1 MTALFSYP
9 WWLLLL
15 ALIGVV
21 TIISL
26 IVTLFTGVGD
36 RPDNARLEGECTV
49 DSEQFLR
56 AVAGTANAPIGR
68 SGTARLL
75 NNGEEFYP
83 AIFQALREAQQAI
96 NLLVYIWEP
105 GRVSDEFFEI
115 LTERARAG
123 VQVRVMVDG
132 LGGHK
137 AHDENIE
144 ALRAAG
150 GQWAWFHPPRFGM
163 LTRMHKRNHRRAII
177 IDGEIGFT
185 GGAAVMDKWMGNGL
199 EPDCWRDCM
208 VEVHGALAR
217 NLQPAFTSLWTH
229 VTGEM
234 LVGPEFYGDDGS
246 YDDSD
251 ECAGAEQTNQL
262 EEAGSEPPPGEPISR
277 HISVIGSPS
286 TEAHPMR
293 SLFWLSF
300 RAACESIYVT
310 NPYFVPDEI
319 MCELLVEWA
328 RSGVDVRILVPGEK
342 IDVKPI
348 RWASRS
354 LYEPML
360 EAGVRIY
367 EYQPAMIHQKVAVI
381 DGQWSLV
388 GSVNMD
394 VRSKELNQEN
404 ALGILDRGFA
414 RQVTETFFRD
424 LEHAEEV
431 ELETFRRRPVTERVL
446 ERFAG
451 LFEEQY

>member
-1 MTALFSYP
+1 MTALFEHP

-15 ALIGVV
+15 ALIGVITIV
-21 TIISL
+21 TLVI
-26 IVTLFTGVGD
+26 TLFTGVGD
-36 RPDNARLEGECTV
+36 RPDNARLEGDCTV

-68 SGTARLL
+68 SGTALLL

-83 AIFQALREAQQAI
+83 AIFKALREAQKTI
-96 NLLVYIWEP
+96 NLMVYIWEP
-105 GRVSDEFFEI
+105 GRVSDEVFEI

-123 VQVRVMVDG
+123 VEVRVMVDG

-137 AHDENIE
+137 AHDENID

-185 GGAAVMDKWMGNGL
+185 GGAAVMDKWQGNGL
-199 EPDCWRDCM
+199 DPDCWRDCM

-234 LVGPEFYGDDGS
+234 LVGPEFYGGG
-246 YDDSD
+246 DSD
-251 ECAGAEQTNQL
+251 EEDIVGDA
-262 EEAGSEPPPGEPISR
+262 PPGEPISR

-319 MCELLVEWA
+319 MCELLAERA
-328 RSGVDVRILVPGEK
+328 RAGVDVRFLVPGEK

-354 LYEPML
+354 LYEPLL

-367 EYQPAMIHQKVAVI
+367 EYRPAMIHQKLAVI
-381 DGQWSLV
+381 DANWSLV

-414 RQVTETFFRD
+414 RQVTETFFQD

-431 ELETFRRRPVTERVL
+431 KLETFRRRPVTERVL
-446 ERFAG
+446 ERVAG

>member
-1 MTALFSYP
+1 M
-9 WWLLLL
+9 
-15 ALIGVV
+15 
-21 TIISL
+21 
-26 IVTLFTGVGD
+26 
-36 RPDNARLEGECTV
+36 
-49 DSEQFLR
+49 
-56 AVAGTANAPIGR
+56 
-68 SGTARLL
+68 
-75 NNGEEFYP
+75 
-83 AIFQALREAQQAI
+83 
-96 NLLVYIWEP
+96 
-105 GRVSDEFFEI
+105 
-115 LTERARAG
+115 
-123 VQVRVMVDG
+123 
-132 LGGHK
+132 
-137 AHDENIE
+137 
-144 ALRAAG
+144 
-150 GQWAWFHPPRFGM
+150 
-163 LTRMHKRNHRRAII
+163 
-177 IDGEIGFT
+177 
-185 GGAAVMDKWMGNGL
+185 
-199 EPDCWRDCM
+199 
-208 VEVHGALAR
+208 
-217 NLQPAFTSLWTH
+217 
-229 VTGEM
+229 
-234 LVGPEFYGDDGS
+234 
-246 YDDSD
+246 
-251 ECAGAEQTNQL
+251 CAGAEQTNQL

-319 MCELLVEWA
+319 MCELLVERA

>member
-1 MTALFSYP
+1 MTALLEHP
-9 WWLLLL
+9 WWLLVLVL
-15 ALIGVV
+15 ALIGAI
-21 TIISL
+21 TL
-26 IVTLFTGVGD
+26 VTLVITLFSGVGD
-36 RPDNARLEGECTV
+36 RPEAARMEGECTV
-49 DSEQFLR
+49 EMDEFLR

-68 SGTARLL
+68 GGSARLL

-83 AIFQALREAQQAI
+83 AIFRALKEAEKTI
-96 NLLVYIWEP
+96 NFMVYIWEP
-105 GRVSDEFFEI
+105 GRVSDEIFTI

-137 AHDENIE
+137 THEDRIQT
-144 ALRAAG
+144 LREAG

-177 IDGEIGFT
+177 IDGKIGFT
-185 GGAAVMDKWMGNGL
+185 GGAAVMDKWLGNGR
-199 EPDCWRDCM
+199 EPDQWRDSM
-208 VEVHGALAR
+208 VELHGPLAR

-234 LVGPEFYGDDGS
+234 LVGRDFYNDDEGD
-246 YDDSD
+246 
-251 ECAGAEQTNQL
+251 
-262 EEAGSEPPPGEPISR
+262 EAGESSHRRSDSRKGDHAGEPISR

-300 RAACESIYVT
+300 RAACDHVYIT

-319 MCELLVEWA
+319 MCELLVERA
-328 RSGVDVRILVPGEK
+328 QAGVDVRVLVPGER

-354 LYEPML
+354 LYEPL
-360 EAGVRIY
+360 LQAGVRIY
-367 EYQPAMIHQKVAVI
+367 EYQPAMIHQKQAVI

-414 RQVTETFFRD
+414 QEVTETFFQD
-424 LEHAEEV
+424 LEYAEEID
-431 ELETFRRRPVTERVL
+431 LESFRRRPWGERVR
-446 ERFAG
+446 ERVAG